1 MSAAAQWLA
10 ANDRYLS
17 STLEALRARLTALA
31 EPEAPKPRH
40 APRHKKDDGDSEPAL
55 TTLARRLGL
64 SAFERDTL
72 LLCAAMEF
80 DTTMGSLCAR
90 AQADPGRPYPTF
102 ALALALFDEPAWD
115 ALSPERPLRHWR
127 LIEINQ
133 AAGQPLIGSALKA
146 DERIVN
152 TIKGLNYLDDRL
164 APLVTA
170 MAPAP
175 HDLPPS
181 QAALCDGIVQHLQR
195 QGAQSPPLFQLLG
208 ADGASKRAIARHA
221 ADRLGLALYRLPAD
235 AAPTQAADV
244 ETFSRLWQRE
254 SALLPIALYV
264 DASQMDRSAD
274 AHAPAVKRI
283 VESGAAVVFLD
294 SREPWPDLVR
304 DSIHLAAAKPTAPEQ
319 HAAWLQVL
327 GEAQAGAAAK
337 LAGQFNLDMA
347 SIAAI
352 AADAARA
359 AADDAAT
366 ALPDALWRGCVDRT
380 RPALDRLAQPIA
392 AKATWDDLQLAAPE
406 KAVLRQIAAQAGLR
420 TAVYDDWGF
429 RARMNRGLGI
439 AALFAGESGCGKTM
453 AAEVIAN
460 ALNLA
465 LYRIDLSAVVNKYIG
480 ETEKNL
486 CRLFDAAEAGGAIL
500 FFDEADALFGKRG
513 EVNSSHDRYAN
524 IEVDYL
530 LQRVES
536 YSGLA
541 ILATNK
547 KSDVDSAFMR
557 RMRFIVTFSFPALAE
572 RQAIW
577 QKVFPPLVPVS
588 GIDFAR
594 LAKLNLTGASIHN
607 IALNA
612 AFLAAEAGTAV
623 TMTLLLDAARG
634 ELRKLEKP
642 VNENDFRQLE
652 AVGAKA

>member
-1 MSAAAQWLA
+1 MSDSAQWLA
-10 ANDRYLS
+10 ANDHYLAGA
-17 STLEALRARLTALA
+17 LEALRARLSALA
-31 EPEAPKPRH
+31 DPSTTAPKTRQ
-40 APRHKKDDGDSEPAL
+40 ARHKKDDDAEPAL

-90 AQADPGRPYPTF
+90 AQADPARPYPTF
-102 ALALALFDEPAWD
+102 ALALALFDDPAWD
-115 ALSPERPLRHWR
+115 ALSPGRPLRHWR

-133 AAGQPLIGSALKA
+133 PAGQALIASALKA
-146 DERIVN
+146 DERIVSY
-152 TIKGLNYLDDRL
+152 IKGLNYLDDRL

-175 HDLPPS
+175 QILPPS
-181 QAALCDGIVQHLQR
+181 QEALCDGIVRHLQSP
-195 QGAQSPPLFQLLG
+195 ATPPLFQLLG
-208 ADGASKRAIARHA
+208 ADGASKRAIAGRA
-221 ADRLGLALYRLPAD
+221 TDRLGLALYRLAAD

-244 ETFSRLWQRE
+244 ETFCRLWQRE
-254 SALLPIALYV
+254 SALLPIALYI
-264 DASQMDRSAD
+264 DAAQIDRTGDS
-274 AHAPAVKRI
+274 HAPAVKRI
-283 VESGAAVVFLD
+283 AESGAGVMFLD
-294 SREPWPDLVR
+294 SRDPWPDLVR
-304 DSIHLAAAKPTAPEQ
+304 DSINLAAAKPTASEQ
-319 HAAWLQVL
+319 HAAWLSVL
-327 GEAQAGAAAK
+327 GPARSETAAR

-352 AADAARA
+352 AADAT
-359 AADDAAT
+359 DGDAA
-366 ALPDALWRGCVDRT
+366 LPAALWTGCVDRT
-380 RPALDRLAQPIA
+380 RPALDRLAQPIVP
-392 AKATWDDLQLAAPE
+392 KARWDDLELAAPE
-406 KAVLRQIAAQAGLR
+406 KTLLRQIAAQAGLR

-524 IEVDYL
+524 IEIDYL
-530 LQRVES
+530 LQRVEA

-541 ILATNK
+541 ILATNR
-547 KSDVDSAFMR
+547 KSDVDGAFLR

-577 QKVFPPLVPVS
+577 QKVFPPSVPLAGV
-588 GIDFAR
+588 DFAR

-612 AFLAAEAGTAV
+612 AFLAAAAGSAV
-623 TMTLLLDAARG
+623 TMALLLDAARG
-634 ELRKLEKP
+634 EMRKLEKP
-642 VNENDFRQLE
+642 FNENDFRQLE

>member
-1 MSAAAQWLA
+1 MSDHAQWLA
-10 ANDRYLS
+10 ANDRYLAGA
-17 STLEALRARLTALA
+17 LEALRARLTALA
-31 EPEAPKPRH
+31 DPNAAAPKPRH
-40 APRHKKDDGDSEPAL
+40 ARHKKDDDGEPAL

-80 DTTMGSLCAR
+80 DTAMGGLCAR
-90 AQADPGRPYPTF
+90 AQADPARPYPTF
-102 ALALALFDEPAWD
+102 ALALALFDDPAWD

-127 LIEINQ
+127 LIEIIQ
-133 AAGQPLIGSALKA
+133 PAGQPLIASALKA

-152 TIKGLNYLDDRL
+152 YIKGLNYLDDRL
-164 APLVTA
+164 APLVTP

-175 HDLPPS
+175 DDLPPS
-181 QAALCDGIVQHLQR
+181 QATLCDVIVRHLQS
-195 QGAQSPPLFQLLG
+195 QTTQSPPLFQLLG
-208 ADGASKRAIARHA
+208 ADGPSKRAIARRA
-221 ADRLGLALYRLPAD
+221 ADQAGLMLYRLAAD
-235 AAPTQAADV
+235 AAPTQTADV
-244 ETFSRLWQRE
+244 ETFCRLWRRE
-254 SALLPIALYV
+254 SALLPLALYI
-264 DASQMDRSAD
+264 DAAQMDRTGD

-283 VESGAAVVFLD
+283 VESGAEAVFLD
-294 SREPWPDLVR
+294 CRDPWPDLVR
-304 DSIHLAAAKPTAPEQ
+304 DSFHLAAAKPTASEQ
-319 HAAWLQVL
+319 HAAWLKVL
-327 GEAQAGAAAK
+327 GPAGSDAAAR

-352 AADAARA
+352 AVDATA
-359 AADDAAT
+359 AADDV
-366 ALPDALWRGCVDRT
+366 ALPGALWTGCVDRT
-380 RPALDRLAQPIA
+380 RPALDRLAQPIVP
-392 AKATWDDLQLAAPE
+392 KASWDDLELAAPE
-406 KAVLRQIAAQAGLR
+406 KTLLRQIAAQAGLR
-420 TAVYDDWGF
+420 SAVYDDWGF

-530 LQRVES
+530 LQRVEA

-547 KSDVDSAFMR
+547 KSDVDSAFVR

-572 RQAIW
+572 RLAIW
-577 QKVFPPLVPVS
+577 RKVFPPQVPVS
-588 GIDFAR
+588 GVDFAR
-594 LAKLNLTGASIHN
+594 LAKLHLTGASIHS

-612 AFLAAEAGTAV
+612 AFLAAAAGSAV
-623 TMTLLLDAARG
+623 TMPLLLDAARG
-634 ELRKLEKP
+634 ELRKLEKV

-652 AVGAKA
+652 AMGAKA

>member
-1 MSAAAQWLA
+1 
-10 ANDRYLS
+10 
-17 STLEALRARLTALA
+17 
-31 EPEAPKPRH
+31 
-40 APRHKKDDGDSEPAL
+40 
-55 TTLARRLGL
+55 
-64 SAFERDTL
+64 
-72 LLCAAMEF
+72 
-80 DTTMGSLCAR
+80 
-90 AQADPGRPYPTF
+90 
-102 ALALALFDEPAWD
+102 
-115 ALSPERPLRHWR
+115 
-127 LIEINQ
+127 
-133 AAGQPLIGSALKA
+133 
-146 DERIVN
+146 
-152 TIKGLNYLDDRL
+152 
-164 APLVTA
+164 
-170 MAPAP
+170 
-175 HDLPPS
+175 
-181 QAALCDGIVQHLQR
+181 
-195 QGAQSPPLFQLLG
+195 
-208 ADGASKRAIARHA
+208 
-221 ADRLGLALYRLPAD
+221 
-235 AAPTQAADV
+235 
-244 ETFSRLWQRE
+244 
-254 SALLPIALYV
+254 
-264 DASQMDRSAD
+264 MDRNGD

-283 VESGAAVVFLD
+283 VESGADVAFLD
-294 SREPWPDLVR
+294 SREPWPDLIR
-304 DSIHLAAAKPTAPEQ
+304 DSINLAATKPMAPEQ

-327 GEAQAGAAAK
+327 GPAGSDVAAR
-337 LAGQFNLDMA
+337 LAGQFNLDIA
-347 SIAAI
+347 SIVAI
-352 AADAARA
+352 AADARA
-359 AADDAAT
+359 GAADNDAA
-366 ALPDALWRGCVDRT
+366 LPEALWTGCVDRT
-380 RPALDRLAQPIA
+380 RPALDRLAQPIVP
-392 AKATWDDLQLAAPE
+392 KATWDDLELAAPE
-406 KAVLRQIAAQAGLR
+406 KTLLRQIAAQAGLR
-420 TAVYDDWGF
+420 SAVYDDWGF

-513 EVNSSHDRYAN
+513 EVSSSHDRYAN

-547 KSDVDSAFMR
+547 KSDVDGAFMR

-577 QKVFPPLVPVS
+577 RKVFPPQVPVS
-588 GIDFAR
+588 GVDFAR

-623 TMTLLLDAARG
+623 TMPLLLDAARG
-634 ELRKLEKP
+634 ELRKLDKP